1 MRGFIAGVRF
11 RDGSQAPVNVG
22 LFLVERFGSFSGG
35 FDVVIGGCG
44 GNRKSFLGFC

>member
-1 MRGFIAGVRF
+1 MRSFIAGVRF
-11 RDGSQAPVNVG
+11 RNSSQAPVDVG
-22 LFLVERFGSFSGG
+22 LFLVERFGSFSGS